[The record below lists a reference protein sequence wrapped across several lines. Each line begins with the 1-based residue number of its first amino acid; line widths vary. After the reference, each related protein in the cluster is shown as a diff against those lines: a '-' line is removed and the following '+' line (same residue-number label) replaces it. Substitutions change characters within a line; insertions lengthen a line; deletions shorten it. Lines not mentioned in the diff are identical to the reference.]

1 MKTKHIFLI
10 TILSFGLTLCFGQT
24 EQTKKKESASI
35 QLKSKQATPF
45 YVLKVDEKSIEFDA
59 RKNENLDLASIDPNA
74 IESVSV
80 LKGDEAKN
88 KYGDKGQ
95 SGVVIITIK
104 NFDLLSKDLQA
115 KFMDLHRK

>member
-1 MKTKHIFLI
+1 MKTKQIFLI

-24 EQTKKKESASI
+24 NHTKKESTNVQI
-35 QLKSKQATPF
+35 KSKLDKPY
-45 YVLKVDEKSIEFDA
+45 YVLKVNEKSLEFDA
-59 RKNENLDLASIDPNA
+59 RKNENLDLESIDPNA

-115 KFMDLHRK
+115 KFMDLHKK